1 MSSAKLMF
9 LLVLWLLVSRTYCAR
24 KDGVYGDGV
33 STPSDCQNCS
43 ICPYPCHPQS
53 PPPPPG
59 YPSSGAPP
67 PPAATGNC
75 PPTSAGCCQ
84 YPQPSPPSP
93 YTYVPYNNYTRLH
106 RLCLC
111 LQNPQSLSYLLLSF
125 CLVLFPFTWFEGT
138 CQIILS
144 CISFDVEMVES
155 YSNVSAI
162 VYVML

>member
-93 YTYVPYNNYTRLH
+93 YTYVPYNNYSASPPMPLSSKSPVSILFTIVILFGFVSLH
-106 RLCLC
+106 
-111 LQNPQSLSYLLLSF
+111 
-125 CLVLFPFTWFEGT
+125 LV
-138 CQIILS
+138 
-144 CISFDVEMVES
+144 
-155 YSNVSAI
+155 
-162 VYVML
+162 

>member
-1 MSSAKLMF
+1 MVMESLHQVIVRTVLFAHIHAILNLHHHHQGTHHLELLHRLLLQAIAHQHLLGAANILSPLLPHLTLMC
-9 LLVLWLLVSRTYCAR
+9 LT
-24 KDGVYGDGV
+24 
-33 STPSDCQNCS
+33 T
-43 ICPYPCHPQS
+43 
-53 PPPPPG
+53 
-59 YPSSGAPP
+59 
-67 PPAATGNC
+67 T
-75 PPTSAGCCQ
+75 
-84 YPQPSPPSP
+84 
-93 YTYVPYNNYTRLH
+93 TRLH